1 MKAVKL
7 MYLETIHP
15 AAIILLGLASFRLT
29 RLIVY
34 DKITEFF
41 RRPFFNEIEK
51 ENEEGVSEIYLLPK
65 DKGMKRWVGE
75 LLSCFWCTGIWVS
88 IFLYG
93 LYLLKNPAGDAVILV
108 LSIAA
113 IGSVFEVVI
122 AKIMGD

>member
-1 MKAVKL
+1 

-51 ENEEGVSEIYLLPK
+51 ENEEGVTEIYLLPK
-65 DKGMKRWVGE
+65 DKGIKRWIGE

-93 LYLLKNPAGDAVILV
+93 LYLLKNPAGDAVILI

-113 IGSVFEVVI
+113 IGSVFEVVVT
-122 AKIMGD
+122 KIMGD